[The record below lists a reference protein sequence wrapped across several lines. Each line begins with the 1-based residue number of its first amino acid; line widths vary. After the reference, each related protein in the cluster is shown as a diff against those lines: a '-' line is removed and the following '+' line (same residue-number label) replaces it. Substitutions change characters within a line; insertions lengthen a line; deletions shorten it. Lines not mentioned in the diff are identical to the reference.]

1 MVSKKN
7 FKLLKERDAQRFYRY
22 AIKRLSVGVASVAV
36 SAGLLF
42 VSNGISVHAAEVT
55 DSEVNESFVDTN
67 VTVSEIRG
75 GGTTIRYYSMK

>member
-55 DSEVNESFVDTN
+55 DSQVNESFVDNN
-67 VTVSEIRG
+67 VTVSEIG

>member
-1 MVSKKN
+1 MVGKKN
-7 FKLLKERDAQRFYRY
+7 FKLLRERDAQHIYRY

-55 DSEVNESFVDTN
+55 DSQVNESFVDNN
-67 VTVSEIRG
+67 VTVSEIG
-75 GGTTIRYYSMK
+75 GRRFAITR